1 MAEALVQAPL
11 RSQTVP
17 QPLVPTQRIEEL
29 AVLQSKRLIPMT
41 PSMPPSLVENELPE
55 KKFRLV
61 RCEASAYQKLLMK
74 RVEDNL
80 GALGNSKARAVHNS
94 VIELRNICNH
104 PYISQLHVEEV
115 DQFIPKH
122 FLPPLVR
129 LCGKLEMLDQLLP
142 KLKATNHR
150 VLFFSTMTRLLDVME
165 EYLVPPLK

>member
-1 MAEALVQAPL
+1 MKLSEKLSHVD
-11 RSQTVP
+11 
-17 QPLVPTQRIEEL
+17 L
-29 AVLQSKRLIPMT
+29 ATFQNKSGDMVCE
-41 PSMPPSLVENELPE
+41 VENELPE
-55 KKFRLV
+55 KIERLV
-61 RCEASAYQKLLMK
+61 QCEASAYQKLLMK

-104 PYISQLHVEEV
+104 PYISQLHAEEV

-129 LCGKLEMLDQLLP
+129 LCGKLEMLDRLLP

-165 EYLVPPLK
+165 EYLVPPLKCYHPCVAERAQGSLCELA